1 MKTDALSEQLDP
13 LFEVL
18 ERLERQADD
27 RGLLSLL
34 EDFADDLEAQADP
47 VTWCDGLAGIKR
59 CKNPMRSE
67 PEYN

>member
-34 EDFADDLEAQADP
+34 EDFA
-47 VTWCDGLAGIKR
+47 V
-59 CKNPMRSE
+59 
-67 PEYN
+67 